1 MYRFCQPAGSIKA
14 EMHIKLL
21 KENVYELQKQL
32 TAANKRIAELIE
44 QIEGK
49 TTKSI
54 RDSIDPRLI

>member
-1 MYRFCQPAGSIKA
+1 MAGSIEA
-14 EMHIKLL
+14 DMHVKLL

-44 QIEGK
+44 QEQIEGK

-54 RDSIDPRLI
+54 RDSFDPRLI